1 MRTAI
6 LLVAVVASAQAFVS
20 PIHINEFV
28 LAPWRFAPQHI
39 VRRPARKF
47 QPPDL
52 REARR
57 DADGPDSE
65 GGNDNNSAPATAA
78 VGGVG
83 VVAAGTAVR
92 TAATAGA
99 GAALGTAAT
108 TATTTTATTTA
119 ATTAAGGAQAGIMA
133 AGTAARTAAT
143 AGAAL
148 GTAATTATTTTATT
162 TAATTAAGTVARS
175 AASIAAGNAARTAA
189 TGACIVSSVTL
200 NPRLQTPT
208 LKP

>member
-119 ATTAAGGAQAGIMA
+119 ATTAAG
-133 AGTAARTAAT
+133 
-143 AGAAL
+143 
-148 GTAATTATTTTATT
+148 
-162 TAATTAAGTVARS
+162 TVARS